1 MPEATLTANQ
11 HARIEAAAR
20 ADHNIAHGLGP
31 DDETSWS
38 EVGGQPRAAALARA
52 AALIA
57 AIDAADNR
65 VRLTLPEFHAI
76 EANAVRNLSYALHH
90 DWSEDQRAAAE
101 AAGVPEYIHAYTTR
115 LDDSYLEPVNH
126 EAAMASLVRERLA
139 AALRSTAEWFEHA
152 SLSEILVET
161 DIDPAVPA
169 RFKRIMIRG
178 CADWLTTRAD
188 QIDDGGRLPYYRVN
202 NRAVIDQDRHTA
214 VLRAVAQVVDR
225 SVRLA
230 RNDQRSSAFIMTDRL
245 VEAVESVGATLPME
259 E

>member
-1 MPEATLTANQ
+1 MPEAALSTNQ

-20 ADHNIAHGLGP
+20 ADYNLTHGLEPG
-31 DDETSWS
+31 DETSWS

-52 AALIA
+52 TALIA
-57 AIDAADNR
+57 AIDAVDDR
-65 VRLTLPEFHAI
+65 VRLTMPEFHAI
-76 EANAVRNLSYALHH
+76 EANAVRNLSYALHQ
-90 DWSEDQRAAAE
+90 DWSADQRAAAE

-115 LDDSYLEPVNH
+115 LDDGYLEPVNH

-169 RFKRIMIRG
+169 RFKRIMVRG
-178 CADWLTTRAD
+178 CANWLTTRAD

-214 VLRAVAQVVDR
+214 LLGVLGRAVERANR
-225 SVRLA
+225 IAETHGS
-230 RNDQRSSAFIMTDRL
+230 NTSFIMTDRL
-245 VEAVESVGATLPME
+245 VEVIEGVGATLPTVE
-259 E
+259 

>member
-1 MPEATLTANQ
+1 VPETTTPGY
-11 HARIEAAAR
+11 ARIEAAAR
-20 ADHNIAHGLGP
+20 AEYNLSHGLEPG
-31 DDETSWS
+31 DEASWN
-38 EVGGQPRAAALARA
+38 ELGGQPRAAALARA
-52 AALIA
+52 TAMVA
-57 AIDAADNR
+57 AIDAADDR
-65 VRLTLPEFHAI
+65 VRLTMPEFHAI
-76 EANAVRNLSYALHH
+76 EANAVRNLSYALHQG
-90 DWSEDQRAAAE
+90 WSDDQRAAAA
-101 AAGVPEYIHAYTTR
+101 AAGVPEYIHAYTAR
-115 LDDSYLEPVNH
+115 LDEQYLEPANH

-152 SLSEILVET
+152 SLSDILAET

-178 CADWLTTRAD
+178 CADWLTTRANELD
-188 QIDDGGRLPYYRVN
+188 EGGRVPYYRVN

-230 RNDQRSSAFIMTDRL
+230 RTDRMASAFIMTDRL
-245 VEAVESVGATLPME
+245 VEAVESVGATLPTE